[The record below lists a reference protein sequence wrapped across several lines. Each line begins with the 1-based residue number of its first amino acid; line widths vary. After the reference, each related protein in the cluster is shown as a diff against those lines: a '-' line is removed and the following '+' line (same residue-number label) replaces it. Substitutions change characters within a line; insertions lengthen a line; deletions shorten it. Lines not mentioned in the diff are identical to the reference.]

1 MDNIWTSIMWNPSW
15 ISAAVYHSL
24 GKFVSIA
31 ENGDK
36 NLLYD
41 IVTRGNMTGILGLA
55 LFEGV
60 LPAVTI
66 SIMASAVYVIS
77 R

>member
-1 MDNIWTSIMWNPSW
+1 
-15 ISAAVYHSL
+15 
-24 GKFVSIA
+24 
-31 ENGDK
+31 
-36 NLLYD
+36 
-41 IVTRGNMTGILGLA
+41 MTGILGLA